1 MGILAVV
8 FVRCYYKA
16 MSKRTH
22 DYEHERYSP
31 EVIRRYEDP
40 EYARRAE
47 AYEREQRRKLKKR
60 SGKFGRGS
68 DAPENSHLNKP
79 PKRKNYRIN
88 KLKMVRNILLIL
100 VVMAVAIFAYVLSI
114 TSNLDR
120 VDTTGKNFAINS
132 QVDKDLDGYRNIAI
146 LGSDAR
152 KGEGYDG
159 SRTDAIIILS
169 IRKRNGHIRM
179 ISVMRD
185 SYLKM
190 KGSSGDMVLDKLTHA
205 HAFGGGVNTISALNR
220 SLDLNIRE
228 YVVFNWKTVA
238 DTIDTLG
245 GITVD
250 VKSNEIGDLNHW
262 GPETGENVGHPY
274 KKIKKTGVQTID
286 GVQATTYCRIRKNS
300 GGDKGR
306 ANRYKKVMAGVL
318 KKSATSP
325 WKFGELSKKVMPKV
339 RTNMTQFQVAT
350 LLLRTPTFDMGKSI
364 SYPKSYYGGII
375 GGVWY
380 AVPTTLN
387 NNARWLHRK
396 AFEQKNYT
404 PSATLSG
411 INDEIINTTGVSA
424 GNN

>member
-1 MGILAVV
+1 MGILAVAL
-8 FVRCYYKA
+8 VRWYYIA
-16 MSKRTH
+16 MNRRTH
-22 DYEHERYSP
+22 DYEHEKYSP

-47 AYEREQRRKLKKR
+47 AYELEQKRKLN
-60 SGKFGRGS
+60 GRRGGNYGY
-68 DAPENSHLNKP
+68 PKT
-79 PKRKNYRIN
+79 PKRKGYRIN
-88 KLKMVRNILLIL
+88 KLKVIRNIIIALIVL
-100 VVMAVAIFAYVLSI
+100 AVAIFAYVLSI
-114 TSNLDR
+114 TSKLDR
-120 VDTTGKNFAINS
+120 VDHKDNTFAVNS
-132 QVDKDLDGYRNIAI
+132 QVDKDLSGYRNIVI

-152 KGEGYDG
+152 KGESYDG
-159 SRTDAIIILS
+159 SRTDAAIILS
-169 IRKRNGHIRM
+169 IRKRDGHIRM

-190 KGSSGDMVLDKLTHA
+190 KGASGQPVLDKLTHA
-205 HAFGGGVNTISALNR
+205 HAFGGGANTISSLNR
-220 SLDLNIRE
+220 SLDLNIKE

-262 GPETGENVGHPY
+262 GPETGENVGRSY
-274 KKIKKTGVQTID
+274 KKITKTGVQTID

-300 GGDKGR
+300 GGDTGR

-318 KKSATSP
+318 KKAATSP
-325 WKFGELSKKVMPKV
+325 WKLRELSDKVMPNV

-350 LLLRTPTFDMGKSI
+350 LILRMPTFDMGKSI
-364 SYPKSYYGGII
+364 SYPKSYYGGIV

-387 NNARWLHRK
+387 NNAGWLHRK
-396 AFEQKNYT
+396 AFGQKNYT
-404 PSATLSG
+404 PSAALSE
-411 INDEIINTTGVSA
+411 INDEIINTTGIST

>member
-1 MGILAVV
+1 M
-8 FVRCYYKA
+8 VRWYYKA
-16 MSKRTH
+16 MDRRTH
-22 DYEHERYSP
+22 DYKHEKYSP

-47 AYEREQRRKLKKR
+47 AYEQEQRRKLNGR
-60 SGKFGRGS
+60 SGKKERSFNSPKSPKSNKVQGRKG
-68 DAPENSHLNKP
+68 
-79 PKRKNYRIN
+79 YRIN
-88 KLKMVRNILLIL
+88 KLKLFRNILLVLIVL
-100 VVMAVAIFAYVLSI
+100 AVAIFSYVLSI
-114 TSNLDR
+114 TSKLDR
-120 VDTTGKNFAINS
+120 VDTKGNNFAINS
-132 QVDKDLDGYRNIAI
+132 QVDKDLNGYRNIVI

-169 IRKRNGHIRM
+169 IRKRDGHIKM

-190 KGSSGDMVLDKLTHA
+190 KGEAGNLVLDKLTHA
-205 HAFGGGVNTISALNR
+205 HVFGGGVNTISALNR
-220 SLDLNIRE
+220 SLDMNIRE

-245 GITVD
+245 GIDVN
-250 VKSNEIGDLNHW
+250 VKSNEIGDLNYW
-262 GPETGENVGHPY
+262 GPETGENVGRPY
-274 KKIKKTGVQTID
+274 KKIKKTGVQRID

-300 GGDKGR
+300 GGDTGR

-318 KKSATSP
+318 KKAVTSP
-325 WKFGELSKKVMPKV
+325 GKLGELSRKVMPNV
-339 RTNMTQFQVAT
+339 RTNMTQLQVAT
-350 LLLRTPTFDMGKSI
+350 LILRSPTFDMGKSI

-387 NNARWLHRK
+387 DNARWLHRK
-396 AFEQKNYT
+396 AFEQNNYT

-411 INDEIINTTGVSA
+411 INDEIISTTGVST